1 MNDVPNIPLRN
12 DIPEI
17 LLEGHNM
24 ILKEYHDGMG
34 YTFGWPPLKGLFRGL
49 FNTSWMARN
58 ERLAESLSFLI

>member
-34 YTFGWPPLKGLFRGL
+34 YTFGWPPL
-49 FNTSWMARN
+49 
-58 ERLAESLSFLI
+58 